1 MLCDAALIYYASFY
15 FEVFPNERRDSL
27 FPSETKR
34 RSFAFCFIVQG
45 LETAMRSW
53 LLIWHSR
60 QKKDFGLPTSTQTVW
75 WLSSKWNENKKS
87 HYTEYFPNYPRH
99 ETSQLFKDQCAVFHT
114 DFTSSGD
121 GKDLN
126 NVNCLQHSC
135 CLYSIP
141 PKDML
146 QWIKRKDT

>member
-1 MLCDAALIYYASFY
+1 MRRFILKCFLMREDT
-15 FEVFPNERRDSL
+15 VFPFWNKEEVICFSL
-27 FPSETKR
+27 YCSGFGDCDEILVTYHRALTQQTK
-34 RSFAFCFIVQG
+34 
-45 LETAMRSW
+45 
-53 LLIWHSR
+53 
-60 QKKDFGLPTSTQTVW
+60 KKDFGLPTSTQTVW
-75 WLSSKWNENKKS
+75 WLSSKWNENKKI
-87 HYTEYFPNYPRH
+87 HYREYFLNYPRH

-114 DFTSSGD
+114 DFTSSRD

-135 CLYSIP
+135 SLYSIP